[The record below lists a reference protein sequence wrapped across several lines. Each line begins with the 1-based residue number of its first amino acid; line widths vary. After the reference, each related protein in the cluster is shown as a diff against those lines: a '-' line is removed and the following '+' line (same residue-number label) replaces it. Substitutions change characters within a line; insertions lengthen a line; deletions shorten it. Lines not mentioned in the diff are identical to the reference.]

1 MHSARQSTQ
10 IGRAD
15 SVPVHIRVSGAARVG
30 IYALEGWEGE
40 ESVAAARASRPYPT
54 PRLTVSRLE
63 VRHRAREL
71 EEESWDSLYHMNTWG
86 PLLQLASDMLPMRWR
101 EFAATATVAVS
112 RTSVPMAR

>member
-1 MHSARQSTQ
+1 MHSSRHPTQ
-10 IGRAD
+10 MQQAD
-15 SVPVHIRVSGAARVG
+15 RVPVHIRVRRIAQVG
-30 IYALEGWEGE
+30 LHAFQRRAGQK
-40 ESVAAARASRPYPT
+40 SVAAARASRPYPT

>member
-15 SVPVHIRVSGAARVG
+15 SVPVHIRVSRAARVG
-30 IYALEGWEGE
+30 IYAFEGWDGQ

-54 PRLTVSRLE
+54 PRLTVSRPE
-63 VRHRAREL
+63 ARHRAREL